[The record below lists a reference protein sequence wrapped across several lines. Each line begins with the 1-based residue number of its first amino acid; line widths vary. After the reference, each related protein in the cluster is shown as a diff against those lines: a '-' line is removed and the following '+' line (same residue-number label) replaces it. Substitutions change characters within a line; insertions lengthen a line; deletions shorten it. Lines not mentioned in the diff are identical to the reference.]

1 MTLQGKHILLGVT
14 GSIAAYKSATLVR
27 LLVKEGAEVR
37 VVMTPLAKQFIT
49 PLTMATLTKYPVF
62 IDFFN
67 PENGAW
73 NSHVSLGL
81 WADLFLVAPATANT
95 LAKMSLGI
103 ADNLLLT
110 TYLSCRCPV
119 WVAPAMD
126 LDMFSHPATVGHLE
140 NLRQRGH
147 RVIEPSSGELAS
159 GLEGKGRMEEPE
171 HIAEEVKTFFEKKNR
186 YCSESPLKG
195 KTILVTAGPTYE
207 NIDPVRFIGNHSS
220 GKMGYA
226 IARTLAQRG
235 ARVVLVSGPV
245 ELSLP
250 HPSIERMDVTSA
262 GEMYEA
268 CVKQFEQCDM
278 AIMAAAVADYTPV
291 SPLET
296 KMKREGTSEH
306 SLLLKPTRDIAAEL
320 GKRKKNH
327 QVLAGFALETD
338 HEEANALRKLQSKNL
353 DFIVL
358 NSLQDSG
365 AGFRV
370 DTNRIT
376 ILDAGGKVLRFEL
389 KPKDEVAKDIADKLA
404 EYC

>member
-320 GKRKKNH
+320 GKRKQNH